1 MRNRSE
7 IRSFFSER
15 LPMEEK
21 FLSRRSKPG
30 ETVLI
35 WELRRN
41 GDGLEW
47 RQWLHRGSDR
57 KAGEEV
63 AKDLRPRRDDDGGW
77 DAAAEE
83 VEDWV
88 RDDREEKSGERE
100 EAARRMEEDV
110 VLYMMREIKSR
121 LSDEGDDDYGGK
133 DDWWIIRWKRTW
145 RRNLTTE
152 GERGV
157 WRGNETKTRA
167 GRWVPYKENIFVR

>member
-1 MRNRSE
+1 
-7 IRSFFSER
+7 
-15 LPMEEK
+15 MEEK
-21 FLSRRSKPG
+21 FLSSRSKPG

-47 RQWLHRGSDR
+47 RQWLQRGSDR

-63 AKDLRPRRDDDGGW
+63 AKGLRPIRDDDGEG
-77 DAAAEE
+77 DAAEE
-83 VEDWV
+83 EEEDWV

-110 VLYMMREIKSR
+110 DLYMMRTKPNQAFRWRMI
-121 LSDEGDDDYGGK
+121 DDDESDGNEHG
-133 DDWWIIRWKRTW
+133 W

-152 GERGV
+152 GEIGRERRV
-157 WRGNETKTRA
+157 ETKRN
-167 GRWVPYKENIFVR
+167 ED